1 MKKYIATIAL
11 SAIALAMSAIPTH
24 AQQDKSKRPSP
35 PESVTCTLASGKT
48 IKVDY
53 SSPRVKGRKIYGSL
67 VPYGLVWRAG
77 ANEAT
82 AFHTDVDLTVG
93 GKNVPAGDYTI
104 FVVPTADKWSLII
117 SKKTGEWGTD
127 YPGEANDL
135 ARVDMKVSALSAPL
149 ENFTISFVQSGKSC
163 TMQMDW
169 ENTRAAIDLVA
180 K

>member
-1 MKKYIATIAL
+1 MKNYLAMISVT
-11 SAIALAMSAIPTH
+11 ALALAALATPGF

-35 PESVTCTLASGKT
+35 PETATCPLAGGKS

-53 SSPRVKGRKIYGSL
+53 SSPRMKGRKIFGTL

-82 AFHTDVDLTVG
+82 ALHTDVDLTVG
-93 GKNVPAGDYTI
+93 GKTVPAGDYTI
-104 FVVPTADKWSLII
+104 FAIPNPDKWVLII

-135 ARVDMKVSALSAPL
+135 ARLDMKVTTLSTPM
-149 ENFTISFVQSGKSC
+149 ENFTIAFAPSGNSC
-163 TMQMDW
+163 TMSLQW
-169 ENTRAAIDLVA
+169 ETTSASIEMT
-180 K
+180 KK

>member
-1 MKKYIATIAL
+1 MKNYIA
-11 SAIALAMSAIPTH
+11 AIALAAIALTVCAIPTQ

-53 SSPRVKGRKIYGSL
+53 SSPRMKGRKIYGSL
-67 VPYGLVWRAG
+67 VPYGIVWRAG

-82 AFHTDVDLTVG
+82 TFHTDVDLTAD
-93 GKNVPAGDYTI
+93 GKKIPAGDYTI
-104 FVVPTADKWSLII
+104 FTVPNADKWTLII

-127 YPGEANDL
+127 YPGESNDL
-135 ARVDMKVSALSAPL
+135 VRVDMKVSALSAPM
-149 ENFTISFVQSGKSC
+149 EDFTISFVQSGKSC